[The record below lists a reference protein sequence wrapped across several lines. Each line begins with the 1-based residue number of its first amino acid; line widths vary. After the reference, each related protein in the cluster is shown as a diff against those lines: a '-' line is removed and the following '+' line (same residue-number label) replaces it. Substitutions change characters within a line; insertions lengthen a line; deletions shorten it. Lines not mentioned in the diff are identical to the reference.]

1 MKHLTNEQITAACAE
16 LDMIRDAHLKNSF
29 VANIEGRK
37 EDADRHMAHATAMH
51 WAIQKLMEDWTDHK
65 KIKDYQEAIIHKP
78 LMDIVDRMKEDG
90 TWPFDDS
97 ATSSANPFKATASGV
112 PNGTDI
118 TYDGGMA
125 FVGKS
130 HT

>member
-16 LDMIRDAHLKNSF
+16 LDIVRSNRLNNAF
-29 VANIEGRK
+29 IANIEGRK
-37 EDADRHMAHATAMH
+37 EDADRHTAAATAMH

-65 KIKDYQEAIIHKP
+65 KIKDYQEAIMHKP

>member
-1 MKHLTNEQITAACAE
+1 MKYLSNDQISAASAE
-16 LDMIRDAHLKNSF
+16 LDIIRSNSLQNF
-29 VANIEGRK
+29 LVAKIEGR
-37 EDADRHMAHATAMH
+37 EDDAKLRLDHAIAMH

-65 KIKDYQEAIIHKP
+65 KIKDYQEAIMHKP